1 MRDYLLIFV
10 LLFFS
15 AFFSG
20 TEIAYTAVNKTRLA
34 EAAEAGSSAARLAVR
49 ISNKFDKALSAVLIG
64 NNFVNIA
71 ASAVSTTI
79 ALSIAGGRSE
89 GPAVV
94 LATAIITVLILI
106 FGEIVPKIVC
116 KNNAKRMACIT
127 AYPLAFFIILFSPI
141 TFIVSLILRLCGRFW
156 GEAEE
161 TYTASDIDVM
171 VDEAEKGGGIKESTR
186 DYLHGALDFADTTL
200 AEVITHRTN
209 VLALDI
215 DESREEDLRI
225 IHSSRFSRLPV
236 YKDSIDNI
244 IGILNINHF
253 YKAVAEDPDLSIRQ
267 LMLEPTF
274 MHGTTKL
281 PDALA
286 DMRENQV
293 QMVVVLDEYGGTY
306 GIATME
312 DILEQIV
319 GEIWD
324 ENDVIV
330 EEFTKNED
338 GSFKV
343 LGDMNVYDFFDE
355 LDIDDRDFDSDCNTV
370 GGWCVELLG
379 QNPEVG
385 MTLDYKTLHIEI
397 TKVDDIVVEEVRV
410 TLTEPDGDGEKE
422 N

>member
-1 MRDYLLIFV
+1 MRDYILILV
-10 LLFFS
+10 LIFFS

-20 TEIAYTAVNKTRLA
+20 TEIAYTAINKTRLA
-34 EAAEAGSSAARLAVR
+34 ETAEAGHPAARLALR
-49 ISNKFDKALSAVLIG
+49 ISERFDNALSSVLVG

-71 ASAVSTTI
+71 ASAVSATI
-79 ALSIAGGRSE
+79 AISLAGGRSE

-94 LATAIITVLILI
+94 LSTAIITVVILI
-106 FGEIVPKIVC
+106 FGEILPKIVC
-116 KNNAKRMACIT
+116 KNHAERMACIT
-127 AYPLAFFIILFSPI
+127 AYPLAFFNILFSPI
-141 TFIVSLILRLCGRFW
+141 TFPVSLLLRLCAKIW
-156 GEAEE
+156 GKAEE
-161 TYTASDIDVM
+161 TYTASDLDVM

-200 AEVITHRTN
+200 SEVITHRTN

-253 YKAVAEDPDLSIRQ
+253 YKAIAENPDLSIAQ

-286 DMRENQV
+286 DMREKQV

-324 ENDVIV
+324 ENDVII

-343 LGDMNVYDFFDE
+343 LGDMNVYDLFDE

-385 MTLDYKTLHIEI
+385 MTLDYKNMHIEI
-397 TKVDDIVVEEVRV
+397 TKVDDICVEEVRI
-410 TLTEPDGDGEKE
+410 TL
-422 N
+422 